1 MKRLGA
7 LLGASVLLLAVA
19 APAVLGAETTI
30 PHTGRVLMGFGG
42 DLDLPAGE
50 QADVVLVGQ
59 GDATVVDATVNTV
72 VVLDGHLILR
82 DATVETVLVVGG
94 SVDLQ
99 GTTRVLGD
107 IRSIES
113 TVDRAA
119 TAVVDGSI
127 KGVDAELLLVGS
139 FLVPA
144 LFLFALGMALATL
157 VAGLVL
163 VAIASRQVR
172 AAERLIVREPGSVF
186 VVGLLAAILTPVLAV
201 IAIVTIVGAPLG
213 VALLLAVMPALA
225 FVGYLVA
232 AIFLGE
238 RILGND
244 VSQPAGERPYG
255 AALVGI
261 VVLGVIGL
269 VPGVGGV
276 VTAIASVFGLGAVL
290 VLAWRT
296 IRGHGGEVGAPMH
309 SPMPMG
315 A

>member
-1 MKRLGA
+1 MMRLAAFVGTA
-7 LLGASVLLLAVA
+7 ALLLAVA
-19 APAVLGAETTI
+19 APAAFAAEPTLE
-30 PHTGRVLMGFGG
+30 HTGRVVMAFGG
-42 DLDLPAGE
+42 DLDMPAGE
-50 QADVVLVGQ
+50 QADVLLVGG
-59 GDATVVDATVNTV
+59 GDATVVDGSVNTV
-72 VVLDGHLILR
+72 VILDGNLILR
-82 DATVETVLVVGG
+82 DATVETVVVVSG

-99 GTTRVLGD
+99 GSTHVLGD

-113 TVDRAA
+113 AVERSTS
-119 TAVVDGSI
+119 AVVDGSI
-127 KGVDAELLLVGS
+127 KGIDAELLLLGS

-163 VAIASRQVR
+163 VAVGSRQVR
-172 AAERLIVREPGSVF
+172 AAERLIVHEPGSVF

-201 IAIVTIVGAPLG
+201 LAIVTIVGAPLG
-213 VALLLAVMPALA
+213 VAVLLAVLPAIGFL
-225 FVGYLVA
+225 GYLVA

-238 RILGND
+238 RILGYD
-244 VSQPAGERPYG
+244 VSRPGVERPYR

-269 VPGVGGV
+269 VPGLGGL
-276 VTAIASVFGLGAVL
+276 VTAVASLFGLGAVL
-290 VLAWRT
+290 ILAWRT
-296 IRGHGGEVGAPMH
+296 IRGAGTQVSAPMH